1 MIPPV
6 FKFPQPAELDLTLVI
21 VSFNTREI
29 LLRCLGTIKSYTE
42 DISYEVIVVD
52 NASEDGTVD
61 AVVENFPDVHLI
73 TNPDNRGFSAANNQG
88 IIASKGQKMKK
99 KKKKKKSNKKDNW
112 TQKDLGGDSKSEFSP
127 CVGLF

>member
-61 AVVENFPDVHLI
+61 AVAVSYTHLTLPTI
-73 TNPDNRGFSAANNQG
+73 YS
-88 IIASKGQKMKK
+88 
-99 KKKKKKSNKKDNW
+99 
-112 TQKDLGGDSKSEFSP
+112 
-127 CVGLF
+127 V